1 MNNICSASAVI
12 ELVSSL
18 PNKTREGV
26 AKKWVKA
33 QEAFPPNIPCGLRSV
48 YQQATYWGKLTIW
61 AEFRLGEW
69 GLGEPI
75 IGMLFAKAAKLRNSL
90 PGLAYCILRG
100 FAAFG
105 IVIAK

>member
-33 QEAFPPNIPCGLRSV
+33 QEAFPPNIPGGLLCV
-48 YQQATYWGKLTIW
+48 YQEASWWGKLTMW
-61 AEFRLGEW
+61 AEFRLVGW
-69 GLGEPI
+69 GLGEPLYWY
-75 IGMLFAKAAKLRNSL
+75 GYCKSSEAA
-90 PGLAYCILRG
+90 
-100 FAAFG
+100 
-105 IVIAK
+105 